1 MQSQITITIL
11 KLLTMKK
18 TLFITTLLLS
28 AGAMFTSCN
37 KDVENPDM
45 QAQPEETA
53 QITRAYG
60 DKTPLIEV
68 YYEINDTN
76 PLNALS
82 YEMNSKK
89 FIDLVQLFAS
99 NIQKDANGDPCI
111 FFNDKLAPV
120 MAAKATYIEPLQNA
134 GIKVILNVLG
144 DHKGIGISNLT
155 DDQIEKFAAIL
166 TYIVKEY
173 DLDGIGFDDEYADY
187 STPIDPTSASKL
199 VLKLREKFN
208 AEFPGERK
216 IIQMFEWNYA
226 SNISAAAGAEIDLAD
241 HGLFGPNV
249 FQTSSAFAGVTNDR
263 WCPQAIQMGQS
274 YNAIFLNQIKTRSSQ
289 AASGN
294 YGGIMMFNVRKASN
308 VNPLPVFQKIAE
320 GAFGATVTYTGT
332 EYSQDWTFNPAG
344 YTITYADIQ

>member
-1 MQSQITITIL
+1 
-11 KLLTMKK
+11 MKK
-18 TLFITTLLLS
+18 SLFISTLFLS
-28 AGAMFTSCN
+28 AGIMFTACN

-45 QAQPEETA
+45 QAQLEEKA
-53 QITRAYG
+53 QVTRAYG

-82 YEMNSKK
+82 YEMDGEK

-99 NIQKDANGDPCI
+99 NIHKDANGDPCI

-120 MAAKATYIEPLQNA
+120 MAAKETYIEPLQSA

-155 DDQIEKFAAIL
+155 DSQIEKFAAIL

-187 STPIDPTSASKL
+187 STPIISTSASDL
-199 VLKLREKFN
+199 VLELREQFEL
-208 AEFPGERK
+208 EFPNEEK
-216 IIQMFEWNYA
+216 IIQMFEWNYPG
-226 SNISAAAGAEIDLAD
+226 NISAAAGAELDLAD
-241 HGLFGPNV
+241 HGSFGPNV
-249 FQTSSAFAGVTNDR
+249 FQTASSFAGVTNDR
-263 WCPQAIQMGQS
+263 WCPQAIKMGQS
-274 YNAIFLNQIKTRSSQ
+274 YNAIYLNNIKNRSSQ

-294 YGGIMMFNVRKASN
+294 YGGIMMFNVRKASD

-320 GAFGATVTYTGT
+320 GAFGSTVTYSGT
-332 EYSQDWTFNPAG
+332 EYSQDWTFNPNG

>member
-1 MQSQITITIL
+1 
-11 KLLTMKK
+11 MKK

-53 QITRAYG
+53 QVTRAYG

-82 YEMNSKK
+82 YEMSGKK

-173 DLDGIGFDDEYADY
+173 GLDGIGFDDEYADY

-216 IIQMFEWNYA
+216 IIQMFQWNYV

-241 HGLFGPNV
+241 HGAFGHNV
-249 FQTSSAFAGVTNDR
+249 FQASSAFAGVTNDR

-289 AASGN
+289 ATTA
-294 YGGIMMFNVRKASN
+294 V
-308 VNPLPVFQKIAE
+308 L
-320 GAFGATVTYTGT
+320 
-332 EYSQDWTFNPAG
+332 
-344 YTITYADIQ
+344 

>member
-1 MQSQITITIL
+1 
-11 KLLTMKK
+11 MKK

-53 QITRAYG
+53 QVTRAYG

-82 YEMNSKK
+82 YEMSGKK

-173 DLDGIGFDDEYADY
+173 GLDGIGFDDEYADY

-216 IIQMFEWNYA
+216 IIQMFQWNY
-226 SNISAAAGAEIDLAD
+226 
-241 HGLFGPNV
+241 V

>member
-53 QITRAYG
+53 QVTRAYG

-82 YEMNSKK
+82 YEMNGKK

-173 DLDGIGFDDEYADY
+173 GLDGIGFDDEYADY

-216 IIQMFEWNYA
+216 IIQMFQWNYV
-226 SNISAAAGAEIDLAD
+226 SNISAAAGAVVSSGSKSCGFFVQKRRQLSCTCVLVTVIS
-241 HGLFGPNV
+241 GLCFCRASAMSVSSDGISSESPAPS
-249 FQTSSAFAGVTNDR
+249 TSSA
-263 WCPQAIQMGQS
+263 Q
-274 YNAIFLNQIKTRSSQ
+274 
-289 AASGN
+289 
-294 YGGIMMFNVRKASN
+294 
-308 VNPLPVFQKIAE
+308 
-320 GAFGATVTYTGT
+320 
-332 EYSQDWTFNPAG
+332 
-344 YTITYADIQ
+344 

>member
-1 MQSQITITIL
+1 
-11 KLLTMKK
+11 MKK

-53 QITRAYG
+53 QVTRAYG

-82 YEMNSKK
+82 YEMNGKK

-166 TYIVKEY
+166 
-173 DLDGIGFDDEYADY
+173 
-187 STPIDPTSASKL
+187 
-199 VLKLREKFN
+199 KLREKFN

-216 IIQMFEWNYA
+216 IIQMFQWNYV

-241 HGLFGPNV
+241 HGSFGPNV

>member
-1 MQSQITITIL
+1 
-11 KLLTMKK
+11 MKK

-53 QITRAYG
+53 QVTRAYG

-82 YEMNSKK
+82 YEMS
-89 FIDLVQLFAS
+89 D
-99 NIQKDANGDPCI
+99 
-111 FFNDKLAPV
+111 
-120 MAAKATYIEPLQNA
+120 
-134 GIKVILNVLG
+134 
-144 DHKGIGISNLT
+144 
-155 DDQIEKFAAIL
+155 
-166 TYIVKEY
+166 
-173 DLDGIGFDDEYADY
+173 
-187 STPIDPTSASKL
+187 
-199 VLKLREKFN
+199 
-208 AEFPGERK
+208 
-216 IIQMFEWNYA
+216 
-226 SNISAAAGAEIDLAD
+226 
-241 HGLFGPNV
+241 
-249 FQTSSAFAGVTNDR
+249 
-263 WCPQAIQMGQS
+263 
-274 YNAIFLNQIKTRSSQ
+274 
-289 AASGN
+289 
-294 YGGIMMFNVRKASN
+294 GGIMMFNVRKASN